1 MTEEGKYVYIAR
13 NPWDVC
19 VSLYHMMTNMRAF
32 EFQDGASEN
41 FAHAFISGDTGSGD
55 YFEHV
60 ATGYALREQ
69 SNVFFV
75 TYEELKQNAIEVV
88 RRLAYF
94 LGEVT
99 TNGTRYFQAC
109 PLTCSIGHDGDENKY
124 EYVRKGKVEGWKDY
138 FTPDLPLEMEKRI
151 MKAEKESSFM
161 DLSKDIR
168 DEACQAMQDV
178 E

>member
-32 EFQDGASEN
+32 EFQDGASED
-41 FAHAFISGDTGSGD
+41 FAHAFFSGDTGFGD

-60 ATGYALREQ
+60 AAGYALREQ
-69 SNVFFV
+69 PNVFFV

-94 LGEVT
+94 LG
-99 TNGTRYFQAC
+99 GQY
-109 PLTCSIGHDGDENKY
+109 GHA
-124 EYVRKGKVEGWKDY
+124 
-138 FTPDLPLEMEKRI
+138 LQQ
-151 MKAEKESSFM
+151 
-161 DLSKDIR
+161 
-168 DEACQAMQDV
+168 DEALLQ
-178 E
+178 